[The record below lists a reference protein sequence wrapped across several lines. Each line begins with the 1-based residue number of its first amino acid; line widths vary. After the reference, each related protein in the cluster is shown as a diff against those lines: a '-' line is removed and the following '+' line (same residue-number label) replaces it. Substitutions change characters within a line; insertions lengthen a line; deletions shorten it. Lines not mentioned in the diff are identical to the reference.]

1 MSFHP
6 EKNRTI
12 GYRSEGFDPSLF
24 HFCVFIELQVLRPH
38 KEIFSMNA
46 TSETKTGTNRGA
58 EKQTFIVL
66 GVLLQFLST
75 PEQIND
81 QISVMRGTVPSG
93 VVIPLHSHADPEIF
107 YVLNGSLEVF
117 QAEGPS
123 AGWQTVKAGEVVSI
137 PGNVRHALR
146 NTSPS
151 PITSITVSKQELYSF
166 FRELAQP
173 FDPNKPPVPPTLEE
187 MQQLFQVTEKYKN
200 WLGLPDENAAIGISL
215 R

>member
-1 MSFHP
+1 
-6 EKNRTI
+6 
-12 GYRSEGFDPSLF
+12 
-24 HFCVFIELQVLRPH
+24 
-38 KEIFSMNA
+38 MNI
-46 TSETKTGTNRGA
+46 TSETKTGTSSRA
-58 EKQTFIVL
+58 EEQTFIVV

-117 QAEGPS
+117 QAEG
-123 AGWQTVKAGEVVSI
+123 WQTVTTGEVVSI

-151 PITSITVSKQELYSF
+151 PITLITVSKQELSSCS
-166 FRELAQP
+166 RELARP
-173 FDPNKPPVPPTLEE
+173 FDPNSPPAPPTPEE
-187 MQQLFQVTEKYKN
+187 MQQLFSVAEKYEY
-200 WLGLPDENAAIGISL
+200 WLASPDENAAIGISL

>member
-1 MSFHP
+1 
-6 EKNRTI
+6 
-12 GYRSEGFDPSLF
+12 
-24 HFCVFIELQVLRPH
+24 
-38 KEIFSMNA
+38 MNA
-46 TSETKTGTNRGA
+46 TSETNTGASERA
-58 EKQTFIVL
+58 EQQTFTVL
-66 GVLLQFLST
+66 GVLLQFLCT

-81 QISVMRGTVPSG
+81 EISVIHGTMPSG

-117 QAEGPS
+117 QSE
-123 AGWQTVKAGEVVSI
+123 GWQTVTAGEVVSI

-166 FRELAQP
+166 FRELARP
-173 FDPNKPPVPPTLEE
+173 FDPNRPPAPPTPEE
-187 MQQLFQVTEKYKN
+187 MQQLFSVAEKYEY
-200 WLGLPDENAAIGISL
+200 WLASPEENSAIGISL

>member
-1 MSFHP
+1 
-6 EKNRTI
+6 
-12 GYRSEGFDPSLF
+12 
-24 HFCVFIELQVLRPH
+24 
-38 KEIFSMNA
+38 MNT

-58 EKQTFIVL
+58 EEQTFIVL

-117 QAEGPS
+117 QAEG
-123 AGWQTVKAGEVVSI
+123 WRTVTAGEVVSI

-146 NTSPS
+146 NTFPS
-151 PITSITVSKQELYSF
+151 PITLIIVSKQELYSF
-166 FRELAQP
+166 VRELARP
-173 FDPNKPPVPPTLEE
+173 FDPNRPPAPPTPEE
-187 MQQLFQVTEKYKN
+187 MQELFELAAKHGY
-200 WLGLPDENAAIGISL
+200 WMASPEENAAIGISL
-215 R
+215 

>member
-1 MSFHP
+1 
-6 EKNRTI
+6 
-12 GYRSEGFDPSLF
+12 
-24 HFCVFIELQVLRPH
+24 
-38 KEIFSMNA
+38 MNI
-46 TSETKTGTNRGA
+46 TSETRTGTTSRT
-58 EKQTFIVL
+58 EQQTFIVL

-81 QISVMRGTVPSG
+81 QIGLMRSTIPSG

-123 AGWQTVKAGEVVSI
+123 AGWQTVNAAEVVSI
-137 PGNVRHALR
+137 PGNVRHAVR

-151 PITSITVSKQELYSF
+151 PMTSIIATKQELYSF
-166 FRELAQP
+166 FRELARP
-173 FDPNKPPVPPTLEE
+173 FDPNRPPAPPTPEE
-187 MQQLFQVTEKYKN
+187 MQQFLSVAEKYEF
-200 WLGLPDENAAIGISL
+200 WLASPDENAAIGISL

>member
-1 MSFHP
+1 
-6 EKNRTI
+6 
-12 GYRSEGFDPSLF
+12 
-24 HFCVFIELQVLRPH
+24 
-38 KEIFSMNA
+38 MNA
-46 TSETKTGTNRGA
+46 TSEIKTGTSSRA
-58 EKQTFIVL
+58 EEQTFIVL

-81 QISVMRGTVPSG
+81 QISVMRGTVLSG
-93 VVIPLHSHADPEIF
+93 VQIPLHSHADPEIF

-117 QAEGPS
+117 QAVGPS
-123 AGWQTVKAGEVVSI
+123 AGWQTVNAGEVVSI

-151 PITSITVSKQELYSF
+151 PLTAIIVSKQQLYSF

-173 FDPNKPPVPPTLEE
+173 FDPNKPPVPPTPEE
-187 MQQLFQVTEKYKN
+187 MQLLFQLAAKYEY
-200 WLGLPDENAAIGISL
+200 WLGSPDENAAIGISL

>member
-1 MSFHP
+1 
-6 EKNRTI
+6 
-12 GYRSEGFDPSLF
+12 
-24 HFCVFIELQVLRPH
+24 
-38 KEIFSMNA
+38 MNI
-46 TSETKTGTNRGA
+46 TSATKTGTSRRA
-58 EKQTFIVL
+58 EEQTFIVL

-81 QISVMRGTVPSG
+81 QISVIRGTVSSG

-123 AGWQTVKAGEVVSI
+123 AGWKTVTAGGVVSI

-151 PITSITVSKQELYSF
+151 PITLIIVSKLELYSF
-166 FRELAQP
+166 VRELARP
-173 FDPNKPPVPPTLEE
+173 FDPNRPPAPPTPEE
-187 MQQLFQVTEKYKN
+187 MQQLFSVAERYEY
-200 WLGLPDENAAIGISL
+200 WLASPDENTAIGISL